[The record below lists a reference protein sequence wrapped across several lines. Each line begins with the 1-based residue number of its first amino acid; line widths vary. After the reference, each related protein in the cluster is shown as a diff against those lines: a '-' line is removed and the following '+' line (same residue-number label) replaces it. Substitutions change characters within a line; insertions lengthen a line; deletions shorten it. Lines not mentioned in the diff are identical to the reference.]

1 MNKDLKKILASIGA
15 VGLISSG
22 GLTLPGLHQEA
33 AEDQAKAPGALM

>member
-22 GLTLPGLHQEA
+22 GLTLPGA
-33 AEDQAKAPGALM
+33 ASGSG